1 METIGSIQVVASIN
15 TKDYDKGK
23 KYIEKGNDE
32 LEGSAK
38 KTSSGFSAAWAGAI
52 GGLVATVAQK
62 GFGVI
67 SNSIDG
73 TVKRVDTLNNSTR
86 TFDNM
91 GIATADSQK
100 AMDALQKSIK
110 GMPTPLDGAVRG
122 MTALTATY
130 GDIGKGQAVFSALN
144 NAILGFGGSSAEVD
158 NAIAQLSQ
166 LPMDGPLDAQTW
178 NSLRNS
184 GLTPLL
190 TAMAKDSGM
199 SVSQMKEAFGSGELT
214 VRDFTDRLVKMNK
227 DGGGGLKSLEKIA
240 KDSTGGVSTGFE
252 NMQTAIVRGMG
263 KVLDA
268 VGSKNISS
276 AITAIGD
283 GFEKSLNVGAS
294 AIRSIMPVIGGFTSF
309 VKDNS
314 TVIIALGAAVVGTMA
329 TWKAYQLTMVA
340 IGAIKAAVTAAS
352 IALSSVLAIQAQG
365 VGIARAAWIALNL
378 AMAANPIGL
387 IIAVVGGLTAGLM
400 ALSLATDS
408 NKGPTDR
415 LKLAQDALKT
425 STDLLKQAEQSVADA
440 RLARTGSD
448 IAVQRAEQ
456 RLTELKASGTASS
469 LDLKEAEYNLAV
481 AKDTAKKAA
490 EEEKKAVDA
499 AKAAKEDEKN
509 KAAAVVTAQDNVN
522 NAVRTTAGG
531 YQLLADN
538 ISKAAEADRKTGKVG
553 QGKNTTNAIFGIN
566 GTPFADG
573 GFTGRGGKYEP
584 AGVVHKG
591 EYVVPKQYVNQ
602 STGLPNMG
610 GGTEYNIQNINISSE
625 VDGDRWLRRLTNNT
639 EIESSGLVPT
649 QRYA

>member
-1 METIGSIQVVASIN
+1 METVGSIQVVASIN

-62 GFGVI
+62 GFGMI

-73 TVKRVDTLNNSTR
+73 AVKRVDTLNNSTR

-91 GIATADSQK
+91 SIATADSQK
-100 AMDALQKSIK
+100 AMDDLQKSIK

-130 GDIGKGQAVFSALN
+130 GDISKGQAVFSALN

-158 NAIAQLSQ
+158 NVITQLSQ

-214 VRDFTDRLVKMNK
+214 VQDFTDRLVKMNK

-240 KDSTGGVSTGFE
+240 KDSTGGIGTGFE

-294 AIRSIMPVIGGFTSF
+294 AIRFIMPVIGGLTSF

-378 AMAANPIGL
+378 SMAANPIGL

-509 KAAAVVTAQDNVN
+509 KAAAVVTAQNDVN

-538 ISKAAEADRKTGKVG
+538 ISKAAEADSKTGKVG
-553 QGKNTTNAIFGIN
+553 QGKNTTNAIFGIK

-602 STGLPNMG
+602 STGLPNMS